1 MKRSYKKS
9 FYTSAVIVAFFAIS
23 ICVYE
28 HGYDQME
35 LVICF
40 FANALGI
47 ISVLSCFG
55 CLERLDQVDVEYFA
69 KKPIAISICFGICD
83 FVFLIYMLLHGW
95 LVTSIVWTAGS
106 LLQYALIIS
115 VRKSYQR
122 RIENTQV
129 AEEHP
134 DLEKK

>member
-1 MKRSYKKS
+1 MERSYKKS

-55 CLERLDQVDVEYFA
+55 CLAEPDKVDVEYFA
-69 KKPIAISICFGICD
+69 KKPIAISVCFGICD

-106 LLQYALIIS
+106 LLQHALIIS

-122 RIENTQV
+122 RIGNKDV
-129 AEEHP
+129 SGC
-134 DLEKK
+134 L